1 VVALPG
7 LAQAETAAEPAPV
20 ARFSRRVA

>member
-7 LAQAETAAEPAPV
+7 LAQAETAAVPAPV
-20 ARFSRRVA
+20 ARYSRRVA